1 MSWTNICIVGR
12 EKIIE
17 IAENRYCGKIVTQKI
32 LGNLKKYASR
42 NFTKIKQR
50 KMIDQMVQL
59 VVGKRIFLLTKL

>member
-50 KMIDQMVQL
+50 KMRD
-59 VVGKRIFLLTKL
+59 

>member
-1 MSWTNICIVGR
+1 MSWTNICIVER

-17 IAENRYCGKIVTQKI
+17 IVENRYCGKVVTQII

-50 KMIDQMVQL
+50 KMID
-59 VVGKRIFLLTKL
+59 